1 LILKPLIIVI
11 IALIV
16 PALLWSIIMGKKAKE
31 IYERCEDSLSSIL
44 GLAIHFLKTLRFDR
58 KNPQQLFSICLYA
71 RLLELA
77 VSCKA
82 LLEKNALVG
91 IPILLRSMFE
101 TDIDLTNLMRSPDYY
116 KRMNA
121 SFLQE
126 KRRFTREVASSRR
139 SLLLDRI
146 RENRN
151 PVDDLR
157 ETQAQLDRL
166 TAEGNGPINIRCRAE
181 FAGKLEEYLTI
192 YNMLCLDAHNN
203 IRSLE
208 EWHIKKLKSEDYR
221 VVVFN
226 QLKSDIVPELILI
239 STILLN
245 QTKSLADLLGTT
257 GIEFERY
264 FLDIKKLHDAAESVV

>member
-1 LILKPLIIVI
+1 
-11 IALIV
+11 
-16 PALLWSIIMGKKAKE
+16 MGKKAKE
-31 IYERCEDSLSSIL
+31 IHERCEDSLSSIL

-77 VSCKA
+77 VACRA

-101 TDIDLTNLMRSPDYY
+101 ADIDLTNLMQSPDYY

-121 SFLQE
+121 SFLKE
-126 KRRFTREVASSRR
+126 KLRFTREVASSRG

-151 PVDDLR
+151 PADDLR
-157 ETQAQLDRL
+157 ETQDQLDRL

-181 FAGKLEEYLTI
+181 FADKLNEYLTI
-192 YNMLCLDAHNN
+192 YNMLCLDTHNN

-221 VVVFN
+221 VVVFK

-239 STILLN
+239 LNILLN
-245 QTKSLADLLGTT
+245 QTKSLADFLGTT
-257 GIEFERY
+257 GIEFDRY
-264 FLDIKKLHDAAESVV
+264 FLEIKELQDAAAQDS